1 MYISNARHLRH
12 LHSLQK
18 IAQKAPFA
26 IGKTTFVVL
35 LIFCFL
41 GTYSVSSQA
50 QVTGKGNYNFLDFN
64 KRNYYFGITLAY
76 NKSDYRIFRSK
87 NFLPAVN
94 DSIAGI
100 EGIKGPGFN
109 LQIVS
114 NLKIGEYF
122 DLRFLP
128 GFSFADRSV
137 EYDPTRKNAKN
148 FTKDI
153 SSVFVELPFHV
164 RYKSAPYYDKRV
176 FVMGG
181 VKYSYDIQA
190 KSRQRTFANNLRIS
204 PTDFQVEMGA
214 GIQMFFPYFIFSPEI
229 KFSHGLGNILIFQ
242 NGSRESSVIEKL
254 MSRTFTIS
262 LHFEG

>member
-1 MYISNARHLRH
+1 MFNLYRFQALACKAFFSSMRIALFVIA
-12 LHSLQK
+12 SL
-18 IAQKAPFA
+18 
-26 IGKTTFVVL
+26 
-35 LIFCFL
+35 
-41 GTYSVSSQA
+41 SVSYTPVKA
-50 QVTGKGNYNFLDFN
+50 QSVGKGNYNFLDFN

-87 NFLPAVN
+87 NFLPANN
-94 DSIAGI
+94 DSIAAI

-114 NLKIGEYF
+114 NLKIGENF

-128 GFSFADRSV
+128 GFSFAERRV
-137 EYDPTRKNAKN
+137 EFDPTRKNAKN
-148 FTKDI
+148 YEKPVE
-153 SSVFVELPFHV
+153 SVFVELPFHV
-164 RYKSAPYYDKRV
+164 RYKSAPYYDKRM

-181 VKYSYDIQA
+181 IKYSYDIQS
-190 KSRQRTFANNLRIS
+190 KSRARTFANNLKIS
-204 PTDFQVEMGA
+204 PADFQVEMGA

-229 KFSHGLGNILIFQ
+229 KFSHGLGNILIYQ
-242 NGSRESSVIEKL
+242 NGLRESGVIEKL

>member
-1 MYISNARHLRH
+1 MHTSNAWNQLN
-12 LHSLQK
+12 LHRLQNLVCAAKTIMSKSLLN
-18 IAQKAPFA
+18 AL
-26 IGKTTFVVL
+26 FVL
-35 LIFCFL
+35 GFL
-41 GTYSVSSQA
+41 FSPSASINA

-87 NFLPAVN
+87 NFSPNVN
-94 DSIAGI
+94 DSIAVI

-114 NLKIGEYF
+114 NLRIGDYF

-128 GFSFADRSV
+128 GFSFAERGV
-137 EYDPTRKNAKN
+137 EYDYTRKNAKN
-148 FTKDI
+148 QTKDV

-164 RYKSAPYYDKRV
+164 RYKSAPYYDKRL

-181 VKYSYDIQA
+181 IKYSYDIQA
-190 KSRQRTFANNLRIS
+190 KSRGRTFANNLRIS

-214 GIQMFFPYFIFSPEI
+214 GCQMFFPYFIFSPEI

-242 NGSRESSVIEKL
+242 GGSRESNVIEKL

>member
-1 MYISNARHLRH
+1 M
-12 LHSLQK
+12 LHIHRLQALACSAALSTFK
-18 IAQKAPFA
+18 ILL
-26 IGKTTFVVL
+26 FV
-35 LIFCFL
+35 IASASMF
-41 GTYSVSSQA
+41 SVETQA
-50 QVTGKGNYNFLDFN
+50 QAVGRGNYNFLDFN

-87 NFLPAVN
+87 NFLPAIN

-114 NLKIGEYF
+114 NLKIGENF

-128 GFSFADRSV
+128 GFSFAERRV
-137 EYDPTRKNAKN
+137 EFDPTRKTAKN
-148 FTKDI
+148 YEKPVE
-153 SSVFVELPFHV
+153 SVFVELPFHV
-164 RYKSAPYYDKRV
+164 RYKSAPYHDKRM

-181 VKYSYDIQA
+181 IKYSYDIQS
-190 KSRQRTFANNLRIS
+190 KSRARTLANNLKIS
-204 PTDFQVEMGA
+204 PADFQVEMGA

-242 NGSRESSVIEKL
+242 NGLRESSVIEKL
-254 MSRTFTIS
+254 MSRTFTVS